1 MNAYSK
7 FMDISM
13 QDLPEPLTQ
22 ADQSGFP
29 WLKFAHVAYLLDPE
43 ITALSHEGQGVLS
56 RLMAYAAMEV
66 PFSSLPDD
74 MDHLINMAGFKL
86 PEPGTKAFI
95 REYGHAQTVVRAVLN
110 AAFILC
116 KDERYYMPL
125 LANQLTHDSKPG
137 SGAPAGQDSTVPASA
152 EGTGQQ
158 PGTPTSG
165 KKLTPA
171 AIRQARWRANKKAK
185 QAGITGES
193 ASNVTETVTHNSGVT
208 PDNVT
213 HNAGVTGVTPTVTH
227 NVTNE
232 GGKGGDLDLKQDLD
246 LDLDPASKKNK
257 ETPVEPASQ
266 PQQPDGPMFF
276 DTPYI
281 GWTPRIDQI
290 NVRLQRAGQAPV
302 TEEILLQVLSTF
314 NPHYDD
320 KSPMSDNNRASKLVT
335 WIGDKRIKN
344 QPPFHIP
351 APAKAKQD
359 PNTAYFGI
367 SKDDVVKYARA
378 GETEFDCAKRLAN
391 ERKQGNKPATKQA
404 DKSLPT
410 AGVWSM
416 GEKHTLKQIQQL
428 DTSVIPEHI
437 DAMAK
442 AQDKDRDVVMATLYK
457 TLATNKKE
465 QDLAA
470 AQAKPGAA

>member
-1 MNAYSK
+1 MNAYTK

-13 QDLPEPLTQ
+13 QDLPEPLTS

-43 ITALSHEGQGVLS
+43 ITALSHEAQGVLS

-95 REYGHAQTVVRAVLN
+95 REYGHAQTVVRAVLD

-125 LANQLTHDSKPG
+125 LANQLTHDIKPG

-158 PGTPTSG
+158 PATPTSG

-185 QAGITGES
+185 EAGVTGES
-193 ASNVTETVTHNSGVT
+193 ASNVTETVT
-208 PDNVT
+208 P
-213 HNAGVTGVTPTVTH
+213 NAGVTGVTPTVTETVTH

-232 GGKGGDLDLKQDLD
+232 GGKGGDLDSEQDLD
-246 LDLDPASKKNK
+246 LDSASKKNK
-257 ETPVEPASQ
+257 TNPDDAGEQAP
-266 PQQPDGPMFF
+266 QPDYFQ
-276 DTPYI
+276 TPEL
-281 GWTPRIDQI
+281 GWTPRLGLI
-290 NVRLQRAGQAPV
+290 NARLQMAGHKPV
-302 TEEILLQVLSTF
+302 TQEVLLQTLVTF

-320 KSPMSDNNRASKLVT
+320 QPVMSDNNRTGKLVN
-335 WIGDKRIKN
+335 WIGDKQQKAAR
-344 QPPFHIP
+344 QPQYSPSS
-351 APAKAKQD
+351 KTD
-359 PNTAYFGI
+359 PNNTYFGI
-367 SKDDVVKYARA
+367 AKDDVQKHAKV
-378 GETEFDCAKRLAN
+378 GESEFDCAQRLAN
-391 ERKQGNKPATKQA
+391 ERKQGNNPASNSVEKKT
-404 DKSLPT
+404 LPST

-428 DTSVIPEHI
+428 DNSFTPERI

-442 AQDKDRDVVMATLYK
+442 ERSKDRDVVMATIYH
-457 TLATNKKE
+457 TLATEQKKR
-465 QDLAA
+465 DVAA